1 MAADATT
8 IALVENALTNGGCPA
23 LVHGAAA
30 AAWFC
35 QRSESAIRRAVV
47 IHQLRALRV
56 GSSRGRY
63 LFLRCDLAAFLAAAE
78 GA

>member
-8 IALVENALTNGGCPA
+8 VALVERALEQGGCPG

-30 AAWFC
+30 AASFC
-35 QRSESAIRRAVV
+35 HRSESAIRRAIVL
-47 IHQLRALRV
+47 HQLRALRV

-63 LFLRCDLAAFLAAAE
+63 LFLRSDLAAFLAAAE